1 MTILYQA
8 RASAI
13 GGRTGRT
20 ATDDGAFD
28 VTLAMPPELGG
39 AGGEGAN
46 PEQLFACGYAA
57 CFLGA
62 IRLVA
67 KRRKVTLAPDARVHA
82 TVGIGM
88 RNDGSG
94 FGLDVALAVDLPGL
108 APTLAAELVEEAD
121 DVCPYSHLARGNAD
135 VRLAL
140 AA

>member
-20 ATDDGAFD
+20 ATDDGALD

-67 KRRKVTLAPDARVHA
+67 KRRKVRIH
-82 TVGIGM
+82 
-88 RNDGSG
+88 SG
-94 FGLDVALAVDLPGL
+94 PR
-108 APTLAAELVEEAD
+108 AD
-121 DVCPYSHLARGNAD
+121 DQRKHPPGHHAQVFEGLLLFVQDH
-135 VRLAL
+135 
-140 AA
+140 AAPH